1 MRSLAIQQIVFIPLI
16 HNASILEIIPTSQ
29 LLKRILHSKACSGN
43 YLNCVYEYSLVNT
56 IQIHLKECQSSPRIE
71 VIKSEVQKILH
82 VNSPSEV
89 SILGEQRINRGGQIG
104 SQKSSILSLRQ

>member
-29 LLKRILHSKACSGN
+29 LLKRILRSKACSGN

-56 IQIHLKECQSSPRIE
+56 IQIYLKECQSFPREVPNREGAIE
-71 VIKSEVQKILH
+71 VIKSEVK
-82 VNSPSEV
+82 
-89 SILGEQRINRGGQIG
+89 
-104 SQKSSILSLRQ
+104 KS